1 MKIFVVS
8 IIFALTIG
16 FAFSAQAQLTVYDD
30 FSGPFVD
37 TGRWYHRNPISPVDN
52 DIWSYEGGFRIL
64 KGKLNY
70 FHRAYGAD
78 LDTDATQNMRRQLF
92 LRNATDVTGI
102 ETSIQMVKNGHEIT
116 GCAANPVPSETRISM
131 GGAFFNDGSS
141 PGPGDFTGDILAH
154 MGFFKYSDL
163 GTLPPGNIAIPP
175 GYMGVR
181 ARVYRCTNATC
192 TTSDIIKEELFDNL
206 LVKLGKKTMFRITL
220 DKGSDTFTFQV
231 GKKVSKTYLYTGV
244 IVSDSAAPIQKNIR
258 LEVAHYLANCP
269 SPAAKTVGWADVL
282 FDYVLTD

>member
-8 IIFALTIG
+8 IIFVLTIG

-37 TGRWYHRNPISPVDN
+37 TARWYHRNPTGDDVWWYDA
-52 DIWSYEGGFRIL
+52 GFRIL

-70 FHRAYGAD
+70 FNRAYGAD
-78 LDTDATQNMRRQLF
+78 LDTDATQSMRRQLF
-92 LRNATDVTGI
+92 LKNATDVTGI
-102 ETSIQMVKNGHEIT
+102 ETSIQMAKNGHEIT

-141 PGPGDFTGDILAH
+141 TGPGDFTGDILAH

-192 TTSDIIKEELFDNL
+192 STSDIIKEVLFDNL
-206 LVKLGKKTMFRITL
+206 LVKLGKKTMLRITL
-220 DKGSDTFTFQV
+220 DKGANTFTFQV
-231 GKKVSKTYLYTGV
+231 GKKDVATYPYTV
-244 IVSDSAAPIQKNIR
+244 PDSAAPIQKNIR